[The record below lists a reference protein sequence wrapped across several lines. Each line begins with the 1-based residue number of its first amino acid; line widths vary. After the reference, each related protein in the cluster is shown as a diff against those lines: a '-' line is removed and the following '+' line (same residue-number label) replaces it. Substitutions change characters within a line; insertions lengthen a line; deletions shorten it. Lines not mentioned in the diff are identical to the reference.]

1 MLFHTTFY
9 VTNRSAECGVKGN
22 QSPYDGDEFYWSKR
36 NSKLY
41 DGATSKCLKRQD
53 HSCGHCGLKFTDD
66 EKIQLHH
73 IDGNHDNTETSKLHG
88 SPPKL
93 PPVYPHGQDW
103 KSLICREPYAI
114 KVIRTDLNERGGV

>member
-1 MLFHTTFY
+1 MTSIYTQETMLFHTTFY

-53 HSCGHCGLKFTDD
+53 HSCGYCGLKFTDD
-66 EKIQLHH
+66 ERVQLHH
-73 IDGNHDNTETSKLHG
+73 IDGNHNNWK
-88 SPPKL
+88 PKNL
-93 PPVYPHGQDW
+93 VAVHQSCHQYIHMG
-103 KSLICREPYAI
+103 KTG
-114 KVIRTDLNERGGV
+114 KV